1 MNKRELDKKLRRA
14 NPVPANSSRQP
25 RAIQL
30 WRTGKVVAAVLAAF
44 ALGVG
49 VTWAAT
55 GTNPVTS
62 AFTKSFEVGE
72 SKVGLDSFS
81 IIRPITQEDLDSL
94 PRGVAMAAH
103 MHAEMKTISE
113 NLRKGRAPF
122 GTPKP
127 TREHPFQ
134 PDPSEIS
141 AIGSGYTN
149 EGTEFTLL
157 VVDDE
162 ICVYTGPR
170 GFGMGNCGSL
180 DWIQKKALIS
190 ASSDG
195 GGPNLTRLMGL
206 VTDEVKEIKVAGSSA
221 PPIPVQNVFEI
232 RHLKPVDITV
242 IGLDGDGNEVFRE
255 GVPVSFYG
263 NP

>member
-1 MNKRELDKKLRRA
+1 MRKREFDKKLRGA
-14 NPVPANSSRQP
+14 NPVPVDRSQRPHDFSLLP
-25 RAIQL
+25 I
-30 WRTGKVVAAVLAAF
+30 GKVLVAVLAAF

-62 AFTKSFEVGE
+62 VFSKSFEVSE
-72 SKVGLDSFS
+72 SSVGFDSFS
-81 IIRPITQEDLDSL
+81 ILRPVTQEDLDSL

-103 MHAEMKTISE
+103 MHAEMRTISE
-113 NLRKGRAPF
+113 NLRNGRAPF
-122 GTPKP
+122 GSPKP

-134 PDPSEIS
+134 PDPSKIS
-141 AIGSGYTN
+141 AIGSGHTN
-149 EGTEFTLL
+149 EGTEFTIL
-157 VVDDE
+157 VIDDE

-170 GFGMGNCGSL
+170 GYGLGNCGPL

-190 ASSDG
+190 ASGDG
-195 GGPNLTRLMGL
+195 GGSNLTRLMGL
-206 VTDEVKEIKVAGSSA
+206 VTDEVKEIKVAGSGD
-221 PPIPVQNVFEI
+221 PPFPVQNVFEI
-232 RHLKPVDITV
+232 RHLKPADITV
-242 IGLDGDGNEVFRE
+242 IGFDEDGNELFRE